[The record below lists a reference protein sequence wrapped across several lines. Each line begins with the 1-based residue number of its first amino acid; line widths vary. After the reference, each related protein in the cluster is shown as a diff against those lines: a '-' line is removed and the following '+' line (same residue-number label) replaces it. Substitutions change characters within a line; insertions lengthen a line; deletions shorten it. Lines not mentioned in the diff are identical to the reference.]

1 MNEPATFVRRLARLL
16 VRHAANILRGT
27 RSSWSDAMEN
37 ELEHIE
43 SGNGALIWAI
53 GCVWAAYIDRYAS
66 RARPVLSAVL
76 LLVALLLIARY
87 FLAFLVWYGV
97 SLGGLG
103 LPDARAIAP
112 LKLALCLGVIG
123 LAGAAAP
130 GRWRWRV
137 LAGAAF
143 PFLAFLSFLAVAWIA
158 IQASGL
164 ITSLPWPHGQTWFFV
179 KFGIAGLI
187 FGAALTVVMSLPFAL
202 VYRSRAVPI
211 AILALMPEVSNFIE
225 QIVHG
230 TNLAVHPV
238 MILTAFIWPWLC
250 ALSGVALGALWC
262 NRWLPRW
269 PEKGPTGDRHVGP

>member
-1 MNEPATFVRRLARLL
+1 MV
-16 VRHAANILRGT
+16 
-27 RSSWSDAMEN
+27 N

-43 SGNGALIWAI
+43 SDNGALIWAI

-66 RARPVLSAVL
+66 RSRPVLSGVL
-76 LLVALLLIARY
+76 LIVGLLLIGRY

-97 SLGGLG
+97 SLRGLG
-103 LPDARAIAP
+103 LPDGRALA
-112 LKLALCLGVIG
+112 LSKLALCLGVVG
-123 LAGAAAP
+123 LAGAAAR

-137 LAGAAF
+137 IAGAAF

-164 ITSLPWPHGQTWFFV
+164 ITSLPWPHGQSWFFV
-179 KFGIAGLI
+179 KYGIAGLT
-187 FGAALTVVMSLPFAL
+187 FGAALTTVMPLPFAL

-211 AILALMPEVSNFIE
+211 AILALMPEVSSFIE

-250 ALSGVALGALWC
+250 ALIGVALGALWC